1 MKKLYL
7 LIVTIVCC
15 TISNAQ
21 LTYSEGFE
29 GTFPPIGW
37 VINNLSNP
45 VGPSTW
51 RKVDQSG
58 TVDGTEPGFPAFA
71 GSTMAFVSY
80 GSTSTTG
87 SSNTI
92 SNWFLSPVLKLRDGA
107 TFSFYTRTYTASPYP
122 DRLQVRLS
130 TNGSSVNVGAT
141 ETSVGDFTTIV
152 CDINPNLSTTAG
164 TTCGAGYPDSWQQ
177 YTFTLSGLGTTCN
190 NGRLA
195 FRYFVTQGGAA
206 GANSYAV
213 AIDNFSYT
221 TPAVCGQALPVSLL
235 SFTGTTKGNTNILNW
250 VTASETNN
258 KEFEVL
264 KSIDGINF
272 STVGSIATKGNT
284 TNPSNYEWI
293 DTKPFATAFYK
304 LKQIDNDGKFQY
316 SNVVSIK
323 QNGKQE
329 MGIALKQN
337 PVKASL
343 SFIYNLPSD
352 GNVQISIIDV
362 FGRIMYNGLQKNS
375 TQGLHNVEL
384 PTSNFSNGNYFIK
397 LSSNGTTITKQFVV
411 QQ

>member
-7 LIVTIVCC
+7 LIATIFCC

-29 GTFPPIGW
+29 GTFPPTGW

-45 VGPSTW
+45 VGQSTW

-107 TFSFYTRTYTASPYP
+107 TFSFYTRTYTASIYP

-130 TNGSSVNVGAT
+130 TNGSSVNVGTT
-141 ETSVGDFTTIV
+141 ETSVGDFTTVI
-152 CDINPNLSTTAG
+152 CDINPSLTSTPG

-177 YTFTLSGLGTTCN
+177 YTFTLSGLGTTCI

-195 FRYFVTQGGAA
+195 FRYFVTQGGAQ
-206 GANSYAV
+206 GANSFGV

-235 SFTGTTKGNTNILNW
+235 NFAGTAKGNTNILNW

-272 STVGSIATKGNT
+272 SMVGTITAKGNT

-293 DTKPFATAFYK
+293 DTKPFAKGFYK

-362 FGRIMYNGLQKNS
+362 FGRIMYSGLQKNS

-384 PTSNFSNGNYFIK
+384 PTNNLSNGNYFIK
-397 LSSNGTTITKQFVV
+397 LSSNGTTIIKQFVV